1 MTHRSQELM
10 ADLGKLLIR
19 CRVHSAAVTM
29 VTMLPL
35 PPKPR
40 WALAEFRSLKQRQGG
55 LASVL
60 QELWRPGEQRR
71 WKTAWG
77 DAMGLYRPVGGGRR
91 VSAPGQLLS
100 WEEERMNINLK

>member
-29 VTMLPL
+29 VTLLPL

-40 WALAEFRSLKQRQGG
+40 WALAEFRSLKQRRGG
-55 LASVL
+55 LATVPL
-60 QELWRPGEQRR
+60 ELLLPGEQRT

-77 DAMGLYRPVGGGRR
+77 NAMGLYRPVGGRQW
-91 VSAPGQLLS
+91 VSAPGQLLTL
-100 WEEERMNINLK
+100 EEKE